1 MAEDCNLQKGR
12 QTPKPGSIT
21 VYHGS
26 NPPQCNKGRSL
37 TAVPAGWP
45 LLVWLQL
52 NFLLDPFNWRQRWNA
67 HCTVDSEISQAHR
80 SMSLLRTAAS
90 TQRTLTDSQ
99 ASLKSDAKSKVT
111 MRVKRR
117 KDESSCKMVRCS
129 PSATQKPTLWPH
141 LSVQYFNRGNP
152 RTRHPCE
159 VSQLNSCKHRQ
170 LWSTEEKWL
179 EDKHRGSRSFP
190 HGVCK
195 LLNVGGA
202 RVLAWTEDWVALEE
216 TIYLTLRW
224 TARVCTTQ
232 TFLRA
237 CQAGYVDTHLFIC
250 KAKGARLSSTPIF
263 ATRNLLLFLPP
274 TGPRQDQLWKVGTE
288 ENSVYSLT
296 QEWLILTTIE
306 FRFYD
311 KEKEIR
317 EKMSVSMR
325 YSFKMSM

>member
-1 MAEDCNLQKGR
+1 MVEDCNLQKGR

-52 NFLLDPFNWRQRWNA
+52 NFLLDPFNWRQWWNA

-159 VSQLNSCKHRQ
+159 VSRLNSCKHRQ

-202 RVLAWTEDWVALEE
+202 RVLAWTGWLLKKQFTWLCDEQPGSALHRGSSEP
-216 TIYLTLRW
+216 LRP
-224 TARVCTTQ
+224 VM
-232 TFLRA
+232 
-237 CQAGYVDTHLFIC
+237 
-250 KAKGARLSSTPIF
+250 STP
-263 ATRNLLLFLPP
+263 TYLFVK
-274 TGPRQDQLWKVGTE
+274 PREQDFPVPQYSPQGIYCFSSHQQGRVKT
-288 ENSVYSLT
+288 NS
-296 QEWLILTTIE
+296 
-306 FRFYD
+306 
-311 KEKEIR
+311 EKWVPKR
-317 EKMSVSMR
+317 TLSTV
-325 YSFKMSM
+325 